1 MSISAVLIVKNE
13 EKSLARALK
22 SLNFV
27 DEIIVFDMYSTDQTQ
42 KIAKKFTDKIFS
54 TPKDFGY
61 VEPARNLALS
71 KATGDWILVLDADEE
86 VPKSLARKIQD
97 LIKVKDEVK
106 DINAYFL
113 PRKNLIFKKA
123 IKHSGWWPD
132 YQVRLFKK
140 GTVEW
145 QSEIHSQPDIKGRAE
160 YLTAKEDWAIIHHN
174 YRDVE
179 DFVERS
185 QKYTSL
191 QAQER
196 TAHKTITSQ
205 DLLEAFNAEF
215 LRRFFLKK
223 AHQDGMHGLA
233 LSLLQSNY
241 ELLIKLKQ
249 WQAQGFPEEQLS
261 SKALIKMLK
270 AQRADFNYW
279 LTDLEIAEA
288 GFWRKI
294 CLKIK
299 RKLKI

>member
-1 MSISAVLIVKNE
+1 MSISAVLVIKNE
-13 EKSLARALK
+13 EKNLALALK

-27 DEIIVFDMYSTDQTQ
+27 DEIVVFDMQSSDQS
-42 KIAKKFTDKIFS
+42 KAIARKFTDQVFS

-61 VEPARNLALS
+61 ADPARNLALS
-71 KATGDWILVLDADEE
+71 KASGDWILVLDADEE
-86 VPKSLARKIQD
+86 IPQSLAQKIQD
-97 LIKVKDEVK
+97 LLKTKDTDV
-106 DINAYFL
+106 YFL
-113 PRKNLIFKKA
+113 PRKNLIFQKA
-123 IKHSGWWPD
+123 LKHSGWWPD
-132 YQVRLFKK
+132 YQARLFKK
-140 GTVEW
+140 GMVQW
-145 QSEIHSQPDIKGRAE
+145 QVGVHRQPDIKGRAE

-174 YRDVE
+174 YNDVE
-179 DFVERS
+179 DFVRRS

-196 TAHKTITSQ
+196 KAHKTIDTQ

-215 LRRFFLKK
+215 LRRFFQKK

-249 WQAQGFPEEQLS
+249 WQAQGFPEEQLNS
-261 SKALIKMLK
+261 QELIKMLK

-279 LTDLEIAEA
+279 LSDLEINEA

-294 CLKIK
+294 YLKLK
-299 RKLKI
+299 RKFKI